1 MIFEIGWGDE
11 YPTSPLFDIEFFQNK
26 VGDNAW
32 SSELHVLP
40 CVEGITRFLQSKRN
54 DDKFNY
60 DEFISDAYEIQELRG
75 WLYERDGN
83 KVTTLEENDKLHYKK
98 RLPYLKDIFK
108 IFANKYGLYVSED

>member
-1 MIFEIGWGDE
+1 MVFEIGFGDC
-11 YPTSPLFDIEFFQNK
+11 YPTSPLFDIEFFQRK

-32 SSELHVLP
+32 SSELRVLP

-60 DEFISDAYEIQELRG
+60 DEFIRDAYEIQELRG

-83 KVTTLEENDKLHYKK
+83 KVTTLEENDKLHYEK

-108 IFANKYGLYVSED
+108 IFAKKYGLYVSED

>member
-83 KVTTLEENDKLHYKK
+83 KVTTLEENNKLHYKK
-98 RLPYLKDIFK
+98 RLPYLRDIFK
-108 IFANKYGLYVSED
+108 IFANKYGLYISED

>member
-11 YPTSPLFDIEFFQNK
+11 DPTSPLFDIEFFQNK